1 MQELTHVLQVVNV
14 FLEPRALPSK
24 LVYAVNLILEEILM
38 NIIKYG
44 YDDGESHEIEVQI
57 EVEQEEVALTV
68 IDDGREFNPLTVP
81 PPDRSKSAMDRLEE
95 GLGLQFVR
103 HMRNAI
109 EYRREEDKNI
119 LKIWM
124 FLYPVCFMNFRRET
138 VEMAVPFPDCRL
150 IRQVGAIRSRK
161 RA

>member
-1 MQELTHVLQVVNV
+1 VAYTLSISFANDMQELTHVLQVVNV

-81 PPDRSKSAMDRLEE
+81 PPDHSKSAMDRLEE

-109 EYRREEDKNI
+109 EYRRDQDKNI

-124 FLYPVCFMNFRRET
+124 FL
-138 VEMAVPFPDCRL
+138 
-150 IRQVGAIRSRK
+150 
-161 RA
+161 

>member
-1 MQELTHVLQVVNV
+1 MANTLSISFANDMQELTHVLQVVNV

-81 PPDRSKSAMDRLEE
+81 PPDHSKSAMDRLEE

-124 FLYPVCFMNFRRET
+124 FL
-138 VEMAVPFPDCRL
+138 
-150 IRQVGAIRSRK
+150 
-161 RA
+161 

>member
-57 EVEQEEVALTV
+57 EVEQEEIALTV
-68 IDDGREFNPLTVP
+68 IDDGREFNPLTIP
-81 PPDRSKSAMDRLEE
+81 PPDHSKSAMDRLEE

-124 FLYPVCFMNFRRET
+124 FL
-138 VEMAVPFPDCRL
+138 
-150 IRQVGAIRSRK
+150 
-161 RA
+161 

>member
-1 MQELTHVLQVVNV
+1 VANTLSISFANNMQELTHVLQVVNV

-124 FLYPVCFMNFRRET
+124 FL
-138 VEMAVPFPDCRL
+138 
-150 IRQVGAIRSRK
+150 
-161 RA
+161 

>member
-1 MQELTHVLQVVNV
+1 MANRLSISFANDMQELTHVLQVVNV

-124 FLYPVCFMNFRRET
+124 FL
-138 VEMAVPFPDCRL
+138 
-150 IRQVGAIRSRK
+150 
-161 RA
+161 

>member
-1 MQELTHVLQVVNV
+1 MAYTLSISFANDMQELTHVLQVVNV

-57 EVEQEEVALTV
+57 EVEREEVALTV

-124 FLYPVCFMNFRRET
+124 FL
-138 VEMAVPFPDCRL
+138 
-150 IRQVGAIRSRK
+150 
-161 RA
+161 

>member
-1 MQELTHVLQVVNV
+1 MANTLSISFVNDMQELTHVLQVVNV

-57 EVEQEEVALTV
+57 EVEQEEIALTV

-81 PPDRSKSAMDRLEE
+81 PPDHSKSAMDRLEE

-124 FLYPVCFMNFRRET
+124 FL
-138 VEMAVPFPDCRL
+138 
-150 IRQVGAIRSRK
+150 
-161 RA
+161 

>member
-1 MQELTHVLQVVNV
+1 VANTLSISFVNDMQELTHVLQVVNV

-57 EVEQEEVALTV
+57 EVEREEVALTV

-124 FLYPVCFMNFRRET
+124 FL
-138 VEMAVPFPDCRL
+138 
-150 IRQVGAIRSRK
+150 
-161 RA
+161 

>member
-1 MQELTHVLQVVNV
+1 MAYTLSISFANDMQELTHVLQVVNV
-14 FLEPRALPSK
+14 FLEPRELQSK
-24 LVYAVNLILEEILM
+24 LIYAVNLILEEILM

-57 EVEQEEVALTV
+57 EVEQEEIALTV

-124 FLYPVCFMNFRRET
+124 FL
-138 VEMAVPFPDCRL
+138 
-150 IRQVGAIRSRK
+150 
-161 RA
+161 

>member
-1 MQELTHVLQVVNV
+1 MKELTHVIQVVNV

-44 YDDGESHEIEVQI
+44 YDDEESHEIEVQI
-57 EVEQEEVALTV
+57 EIEKEEVALTV
-68 IDDGREFNPLTVP
+68 VDDGREFNPLTVP
-81 PPDRSKSAMDRLEE
+81 PPDRSKSAMDRIEE

-103 HMRNAI
+103 HMRNAM

-119 LKIWM
+119 LKIWI
-124 FLYPVCFMNFRRET
+124 FL
-138 VEMAVPFPDCRL
+138 
-150 IRQVGAIRSRK
+150 
-161 RA
+161 

>member
-1 MQELTHVLQVVNV
+1 MANTLSISFANDMQELTHVLQVVNV

-124 FLYPVCFMNFRRET
+124 FL
-138 VEMAVPFPDCRL
+138 
-150 IRQVGAIRSRK
+150 
-161 RA
+161 

>member
-1 MQELTHVLQVVNV
+1 MANTLSISFANDMQELTHVLQVVNV

-44 YDDGESHEIEVQI
+44 YDDGESHEIEAQI

-124 FLYPVCFMNFRRET
+124 FL
-138 VEMAVPFPDCRL
+138 
-150 IRQVGAIRSRK
+150 
-161 RA
+161 

>member
-1 MQELTHVLQVVNV
+1 MANTLSISFANDMQELTHVLQVVNV

-57 EVEQEEVALTV
+57 EVEQEEIALTV

-81 PPDRSKSAMDRLEE
+81 PPDHSKSAMDRLEE

-124 FLYPVCFMNFRRET
+124 FL
-138 VEMAVPFPDCRL
+138 
-150 IRQVGAIRSRK
+150 
-161 RA
+161 

>member
-1 MQELTHVLQVVNV
+1 MANTLSISFANDMQELTHVLQVVNV

-57 EVEQEEVALTV
+57 EIEQEEVALTV

-124 FLYPVCFMNFRRET
+124 FL
-138 VEMAVPFPDCRL
+138 
-150 IRQVGAIRSRK
+150 
-161 RA
+161 

>member
-1 MQELTHVLQVVNV
+1 MANTLSISFANDMQELTHVLQVVNV
-14 FLEPRALPSK
+14 FLEPRALSSK

-57 EVEQEEVALTV
+57 EVEQEEVAFTV
-68 IDDGREFNPLTVP
+68 IDDGREFNPLTIP
-81 PPDRSKSAMDRLEE
+81 PPDHSKSAMDRLEE

-124 FLYPVCFMNFRRET
+124 FL
-138 VEMAVPFPDCRL
+138 
-150 IRQVGAIRSRK
+150 
-161 RA
+161 

>member
-1 MQELTHVLQVVNV
+1 MANTLSISFANDMQELTHVIQVVNV

-44 YDDGESHEIEVQI
+44 YDDEESHEIEVQI
-57 EVEQEEVALTV
+57 EIEQEEVALTV
-68 IDDGREFNPLTVP
+68 VDDGREFNPLTVP
-81 PPDRSKSAMDRLEE
+81 PPDRSKSAMDRIEE

-103 HMRNAI
+103 HMRNAM

-119 LKIWM
+119 LKIWI
-124 FLYPVCFMNFRRET
+124 FL
-138 VEMAVPFPDCRL
+138 
-150 IRQVGAIRSRK
+150 
-161 RA
+161 

>member
-1 MQELTHVLQVVNV
+1 MANTLSTSFANDMQELTHVLQVVNV

-81 PPDRSKSAMDRLEE
+81 PPDHSKSAMDRLEE

-124 FLYPVCFMNFRRET
+124 FL
-138 VEMAVPFPDCRL
+138 
-150 IRQVGAIRSRK
+150 
-161 RA
+161 